1 MANITQILQTPT
13 FKKAVKRLHKN
24 QKTDLDNAIKE
35 LMKEPLLGEQKKGDL
50 SFLRVHKF
58 KMVKQL
64 MLLGYSYEDG
74 TVTLELMA
82 LGSHENFY
90 RDIKNIF
97 WCTNTNSTSLHQKG
111 SYRASSILALYKQKS
126 VLSNLDNH
134 QTYPKIFLYN
144 TQ

>member
-1 MANITQILQTPT
+1 MPKLKKKQENWRAIVLANITQILQTPT
-13 FKKAVKRLHKN
+13 FKKAVKKLHKN

-64 MLLGYSYEDG
+64 TLLGYSYEDG

-90 RDIKNIF
+90 RDVKNIF
-97 WCTNTNSTSLHQKG
+97 
-111 SYRASSILALYKQKS
+111 
-126 VLSNLDNH
+126 
-134 QTYPKIFLYN
+134 
-144 TQ
+144 